1 MAGKSHWQNGV
12 LHLIQRHQEIIRL
25 QVSRNESDAHDSDSD
40 SYIRARNSSQTA
52 AIHTLPEKT
61 CQHRQAALSTT
72 AKPAFRSGLLGA
84 MDATSWAVR
93 GCHLIKRQ
101 SLVLQKNAE
110 LCFLEGRWRP
120 IFR

>member
-12 LHLIQRHQEIIRL
+12 LHLIQRHQKFTRL
-25 QVSRNESDAHDSDSD
+25 QVSRDKSDAHYSD
-40 SYIRARNSSQTA
+40 SYTRARNSSQTA